1 MGSGT
6 PEISIGDA
14 LKREVQKSIAAMR
27 KHRERR
33 KPQIVKCH
41 RCRCEIFVE
50 DAVRIEYK
58 RYGLSAG
65 YNVCVMCARRGKRII
80 GSGVA

>member
-1 MGSGT
+1 MGSSAS
-6 PEISIGDA
+6 EISVGDA

-27 KHRERR
+27 KYRERR

-50 DAVRIEYK
+50 DAVRMEYIVC
-58 RYGLSAG
+58 GLKKG
-65 YNVCVMCARRGKRII
+65 YNLCVMCARRGRRRMAT
-80 GSGVA
+80 GVA